1 MKIKTLKRYQ
11 EQAVANGRY
20 HMDYARQQYD
30 ALSPEAG
37 VEQRQGIASH
47 QGCLLLEAPT
57 GSGKTLI
64 AAHLI
69 EAFSEKERVV
79 WFWFAPFKGVTGQT
93 VSFLKEQSAGLRV
106 RDLTQDRQIS
116 GSRAGD
122 VFVTTWQTVAVKSKE
137 QRKARQDG
145 EMAPGVD
152 SLVAGLRKMGLRI
165 GIVVDEAHHS
175 FQGQSQAAAFYREV
189 LAPEYTVL
197 ITATPDDKD
206 ITKWKEACGI
216 AKVHRIAVSRS
227 DAVEAGLVKEGVKCI
242 SFIPDPASEGLVDL
256 EMTCLR
262 CATGVQTDLKEK
274 LKEAGISLT
283 PLLMVQVDSK
293 KKDSVARAKAKL
305 LQCGYK
311 EEAIATHTAEEPD
324 AGLMGLANN
333 EKVEVLIFKMAVALG
348 FDAPRAFT
356 LVSMRAAKDE
366 DFGVQLLGRILRVH
380 RRLQGKTV
388 PEALKYGYVLL
399 ANPDGQSG
407 LKAAGERMNA
417 LKTEMDKTS
426 PTVAVMCVGGVNGLQ
441 LLGKGGETQLFPVS
455 SWVGSGAGAAAA
467 QGGGGSGAGT
477 GLGVG
482 GAVVWEPGELSLD
495 GGTTTPDPVPVAGP
509 PTGFIE
515 AITGGGKDGFLK
527 PPGKHRYELKPE
539 VPRRFNAMVIPEEVE
554 TLDEDCAKHFF
565 VEADDILSGQVS
577 SVQVQQRTLEVFTG
591 QMMLEFASAALS
603 PAEIARRAFEV
614 LCANELF
621 HPKVLR
627 ELLLARLKKTLEA
640 KGLKDLTAP
649 AHVAQILNS
658 MLVGRPGLLKE
669 AQRKAIGQHAKVEPA
684 ADLPEALEFDRTMT
698 QSARNIYGIYPPG
711 MNPWEESFA
720 QDLDKAPGDIIQ
732 WWHRNEVRKP
742 YSLNLLLPSGRNF
755 YPDFVIKV
763 HNRAKEGILLADP
776 KDRWEQE
783 QEHDKILAE
792 HPSYGR
798 ALILTK
804 AGQYSWQPI
813 VWDQKLRKPVLAGT
827 WSWEHAAGW

>member
-30 ALSPEAG
+30 ALPPDPG
-37 VEQRQGIASH
+37 MEQRQGIASH

-64 AAHLI
+64 AAHLV

-79 WFWFAPFKGVTGQT
+79 WFWFAPFKGVVGQT

-137 QRKARQDG
+137 QLKARQDS
-145 EMAPGVD
+145 EQAPGTD

-216 AKVHRIAVSRS
+216 ANVHRIAVSRT
-227 DAVEAGLVKEGVKCI
+227 DAVAAGLVKEGVKCI

-262 CATGVQTDLKEK
+262 CATGVQADLKEK

-293 KKDSVARAKAKL
+293 KKDSVARAKAQL

-380 RRLQGKTV
+380 RRLQGRTV
-388 PEALKYGYVLL
+388 PEALNFGYVLL

-417 LKTEMDKTS
+417 MKTEMDKTS

-441 LLGKGGETQLFPVS
+441 LLGKGGESQLFPITEWGQTGAVP
-455 SWVGSGAGAAAA
+455 VAITGSG
-467 QGGGGSGAGT
+467 GSSTGAGSAET
-477 GLGVG
+477 
-482 GAVVWEPGELSLD
+482 WEPGELILD
-495 GGTTTPDPVPVAGP
+495 GGSTTPDPGPVAGP

-515 AITGGGKDGFLK
+515 AITGGGKAGFLK
-527 PPGKHRYELKPE
+527 PAGKHRYALKPD
-539 VPRRFNAMVIPEEVE
+539 VPRRFLAMVIPEEVE
-554 TLDEDCAKHFF
+554 TLDEDCAKYF
-565 VEADDILSGQVS
+565 ILDAVAIVSGLVS

-591 QMMLEFASAALS
+591 QMLLQFTKADLS
-603 PAEIARRAFEV
+603 PAEVARRAYEV
-614 LCANELF
+614 LCANDLF
-621 HPKVLR
+621 HPKMLR
-627 ELLLARLKKTLEA
+627 ELLMERLKKSLEA
-640 KGLKDLTAP
+640 QGLTTMTSP
-649 AHVAQILNS
+649 AQISHLLNS
-658 MLVGRPGLLKE
+658 MLVGRPGLLQE

-684 ADLPEALEFDRTMT
+684 ADLPEALEFDHTMT
-698 QSARNIYGIYPPG
+698 QSPRNIYGIYPAG
-711 MNPWEESFA
+711 MNPWEQAFA
-720 QDLDKAPGDIIQ
+720 EDLDKAPGDVVE

-783 QEHDKILAE
+783 KEHDKVLAE

-798 ALILTK
+798 ALILTR

-813 VWDQKLRKPVLAGT
+813 VWDQKLRKPILAGT

>member
-1 MKIKTLKRYQ
+1 MRIKTLKRYQ

-30 ALSPEAG
+30 ALLPEAG
-37 VEQRQGIASH
+37 IEQREGIASH

-122 VFVTTWQTVAVKSKE
+122 VFVTTWQTVAVKSKD

-216 AKVHRIAVSRS
+216 AKVHRIAVSRA

-262 CATGVQTDLKEK
+262 CATGVQADLKEK
-274 LKEAGISLT
+274 LREAGVSLT

-293 KKDSVARAKAKL
+293 KKDSVARAKAQL
-305 LQCGYK
+305 MQCGFP

-324 AGLMGLANN
+324 SGLMGLANN

-388 PEALKYGYVLL
+388 PDALKYGYVLL
-399 ANPDGQSG
+399 ANPEGQSG

-426 PTVAVMCVGGVNGLQ
+426 PTVAVMCVGGVHGLQ
-441 LLGKGGETQLFPVS
+441 LLGKGGETHLFPGI
-455 SWVGSGAGAAAA
+455 WRGPTPGGTGSIRPNPTRT
-467 QGGGGSGAGT
+467 QGGEG
-477 GLGVG
+477 
-482 GAVVWEPGELSLD
+482 WEPGELELD
-495 GGTTTPDPVPVAGP
+495 GGTTIPVIPERDAETSVGP
-509 PTGFIE
+509 PPGLVKVIV
-515 AITGGGKDGFLK
+515 DGRENGLLK
-527 PPGKHRYELKPE
+527 PAAKYRYPLKPG
-539 VPRRFNAMVIPEEVE
+539 VPRRFLKMSIPDDVE
-554 TLDEDCAKHFF
+554 TLDEDCAKYFL
-565 VEADDILSGQVS
+565 VEGDAILTGLVTT
-577 SVQVQQRTLEVFTG
+577 VQVERRTLEVFTG
-591 QMMLEFASAALS
+591 QMMLEFSKADLS
-603 PAEIARRAFEV
+603 KAEVARRASELLFEN
-614 LCANELF
+614 ANF
-621 HPKVLR
+621 HAKDLR
-627 ELLLARLKKTLEA
+627 ELLLVRLTKILEE
-640 KGLKDLTAP
+640 KGLMELSSPDKVKHLLNTML
-649 AHVAQILNS
+649 VAQ
-658 MLVGRPGLLKE
+658 PGLLKE
-669 AQRKAIGQHAKVEPA
+669 AQKKAVSQHATVVNA
-684 ADLPEALEFDRTMT
+684 ADLPEAMEFDGPVL
-698 QSARNIYGIYPPG
+698 QSARNVYGIYPPG
-711 MNPWEESFA
+711 LGSWEQDFA
-720 QDLDKAPGDIIQ
+720 QSLDRASGNIIQ
-732 WWHRNEVRKP
+732 WWHRNEVKKP
-742 YSLNLLLPSGRNF
+742 HSVSVILANGASF
-755 YPDFVIKV
+755 YPDFVIQV
-763 HNRAKEGILLADP
+763 QNRARQGGILLADP

-783 QEHDKILAE
+783 REHDKILAE

-798 ALILTK
+798 ALILQK
-804 AGQYSWQPI
+804 SGQYSWQPI

-827 WSWEHAAGW
+827 WSWENAAGW